1 MHNLS
6 NTCEVAYGTVLYLR
20 FTSTYGNVHCSFLMS
35 KSCLM
40 PLEALSISRLEL
52 TVATLVVKLY
62 CNKYKCQI
70 AILHLNKFEGKIV
83 AKGAFFHHCRLITYI
98 LPKIASVK

>member
-35 KSCLM
+35 M

-83 AKGAFFHHCRLITYI
+83 AKGAFFHHCTLITYI
-98 LPKIASVK
+98 LPKIGSVK